1 MYRIVFALFLFYCVL
16 FYTTTAFS
24 AIQNVQQGQQPDS
37 VWDKELIS
45 KLHLTQSNYDNW
57 TTGAENSFS
66 WQVKVLTH
74 LRKDWTIWG
83 WSNEGKFSY
92 GKTKVGKQEAR
103 KSLDEIKLES
113 VLSYKL
119 GIKINP
125 YVALNIETQSTAGYK
140 YSNGDKLKISD
151 FFDPAYLRQS
161 IGFGYVKKP
170 VFKTRVGFAVRETIT
185 RQYWQHSDDPKTQ
198 EIEKIYINMGL
209 ESVTDIQVNFNSQ
222 LVLKSKLQLF
232 SGMNKANA
240 VDVNWDNILSAKVAK
255 YFDVDLN
262 IKLIYDKDISMQR
275 QLMQVLSL
283 GFTYS
288 FF

>member
-1 MYRIVFALFLFYCVL
+1 
-16 FYTTTAFS
+16 
-24 AIQNVQQGQQPDS
+24 
-37 VWDKELIS
+37 
-45 KLHLTQSNYDNW
+45 
-57 TTGAENSFS
+57 
-66 WQVKVLTH
+66 
-74 LRKDWTIWG
+74 
-83 WSNEGKFSY
+83 
-92 GKTKVGKQEAR
+92 
-103 KSLDEIKLES
+103 
-113 VLSYKL
+113 
-119 GIKINP
+119 
-125 YVALNIETQSTAGYK
+125 
-140 YSNGDKLKISD
+140 
-151 FFDPAYLRQS
+151 
-161 IGFGYVKKP
+161 
-170 VFKTRVGFAVRETIT
+170 
-185 RQYWQHSDDPKTQ
+185 
-198 EIEKIYINMGL
+198 MGL

>member
-1 MYRIVFALFLFYCVL
+1 MYRNAFVL
-16 FYTTTAFS
+16 FSFYFVLLYTTTSFS
-24 AIQNVQQGQQPDS
+24 AIQNVQQEQQADS

-57 TTGAENSFS
+57 ATGAENTFS
-66 WQVKVLTH
+66 WQVKIITH
-74 LRKDWTIWG
+74 LRRDWTKWG

-113 VLSYKL
+113 VLAYKL
-119 GIKINP
+119 GIRIDP
-125 YVALNIETQSTAGYK
+125 YIALNIDTQSAAGYK

-151 FFDPAYLRQS
+151 FFDPAYFRQS
-161 IGFGYVKKP
+161 IGFGYVIKP

-185 RQYWQHSDDPKTQ
+185 RQYWQHADDPKT
-198 EIEKIYINMGL
+198 EKIEKIFINMGL
-209 ESVTDIQVNFNSQ
+209 ESVTDIQVKFNSQ
-222 LVLKSKLQLF
+222 LVLKSKLQMF
-232 SGMNKANA
+232 SDMNKVNA

-262 IKLIYDKDISMQR
+262 IKLIYDKDITLQR